1 MFGGFTRRDQRARGE
16 LYLRGLFSDGKRK
29 SMQPMGERL
38 RVDHQ
43 QLRQFA
49 TTSTRDHVEV
59 VAAVGGVNAGLHRR
73 WRQVEVRAVQSQSA
87 SIPRARSVSSASSL
101 PV

>member
-1 MFGGFTRRDQRARGE
+1 
-16 LYLRGLFSDGKRK
+16 
-29 SMQPMGERL
+29 MGERL
-38 RVDHQ
+38 RVDRQ
-43 QLRQFA
+43 QLQQFA
-49 TTSTRDHVEV
+49 TTSTRDYVEV
-59 VAAVGGVNAGLHRR
+59 VAVGGVNAGLHRR